1 MYCSLIATVAKH
13 ITALVIILGFA
24 FMLLAGTF
32 CLCALYM
39 SESDW
44 LSVNI
49 IIFFCIHLYCMLYLN
64 VHICYLLY
72 IVFHL
77 SVLVKYIIVHAH
89 FLCFSM
95 KTKCTDNKLG

>member
-49 IIFFCIHLYCMLYLN
+49 IIIFCIHLYCMLYLN
-64 VHICYLLY
+64 VHICHLLY
-72 IVFHL
+72 L
-77 SVLVKYIIVHAH
+77 Y
-89 FLCFSM
+89 CFSFISISQIYH
-95 KTKCTDNKLG
+95 CACSLSLFLYEDQVHR